1 MYLQPHCSPS
11 WLVSW
16 PQILQHYKNTTYRKH
31 RGCMNMDDALN
42 IWTSCMY
49 CCMQH
54 EASHIDTK
62 ICSALLYH
70 FALYIYLHKTGCCDF
85 MIQHTEWVH

>member
-1 MYLQPHCSPS
+1 
-11 WLVSW
+11 
-16 PQILQHYKNTTYRKH
+16 
-31 RGCMNMDDALN
+31 MNMDDAFN

-49 CCMQH
+49 CCVQH

-85 MIQHTEWVH
+85 MIQHTKWVH